1 MPKLWP
7 LLAGAA
13 GSALAA
19 PLPYFTLSAPGYT
32 VRAEVRRA
40 VTPPE
45 TGPQAGAYFDFSPAQ
60 VRAVLRRPG
69 ERGSPGAV
77 PAAYVTVTPVQ
88 NWLGLYK
95 GANARAVRRQL
106 DLIREIGTGQRTLN
120 AQTPLPQLPLSA
132 AAPALRGAV
141 QRVTTAG
148 LRGVRY
154 LAVDSQDAS
163 AFPRSA
169 VFYAFQGLTR
179 DGRFVVSARLPYAP
193 ASFPARVSPGDQ
205 PEDWPR
211 YAAQAQARLDAESG
225 KLARLDAVV
234 KSVRVR

>member
-1 MPKLWP
+1 MRRLWP
-7 LLAGAA
+7 LLACAA
-13 GSALAA
+13 GPALAT
-19 PLPYFTLSAPGYT
+19 PLPSLTLSAPGYT
-32 VRAEVRRA
+32 VRAEVHRA
-40 VTPPE
+40 VAPPAS
-45 TGPQAGAYFDFSPAQ
+45 GPQAAYFDFSPAQ

-69 ERGSPGAV
+69 ERGSPGSAPV
-77 PAAYVTVTPVQ
+77 AYVTVTPVQ

-106 DLIREIGTGQRTLN
+106 DLIREIGTEQRALN
-120 AQTPLPQLPLSA
+120 ARTPLPQLPLTA

-141 QRVTTAG
+141 QRVSTAR
-148 LRGVRY
+148 LWGVRY

-193 ASFPARVSPGDQ
+193 ASFPARVGAGDQ
-205 PEDWPR
+205 PKDWPR
-211 YAAQAQARLDAESG
+211 YVAQAQARLDAESG
-225 KLARLDAVV
+225 KLTRLDAIVQ
-234 KSVRVR
+234 SVRVR